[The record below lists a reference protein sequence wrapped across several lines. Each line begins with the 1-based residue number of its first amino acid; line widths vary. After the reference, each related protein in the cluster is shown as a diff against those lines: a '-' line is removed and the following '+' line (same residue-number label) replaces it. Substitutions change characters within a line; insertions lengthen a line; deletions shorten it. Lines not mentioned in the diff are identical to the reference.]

1 MAVSRSRWR
10 RLEHH
15 QTSSASQV
23 NWTNALWVDPTNDQ
37 RLLVGGVD
45 LFRSTDGG
53 STLTL
58 VSGLIPGVS
67 YTTHVDNHAIVSPPN
82 YDGITVKTVFLGND
96 GGVYKAADIT
106 TATTSSGW
114 TNLNNGLAV
123 TQFYSVAT
131 NVATGSIVGGTQDN
145 GTLRT
150 PGSGTTWSL
159 AAGSDGGF
167 VAHDPVNTN
176 YYYGSYTARQVV
188 PQRDDGRTGSGKKSP
203 ATGST
208 IRRRALSA
216 RAVRW
221 ERSARTGL
229 SAMRI
234 SSRRLCSIPTVRT
247 GCWSA
252 PITCS

>member
-10 RLEHH
+10 RLERH
-15 QTSSASQV
+15 QTSSAVKV
-23 NWTNALWVDPTNDQ
+23 NWANALWVDPTNDQ
-37 RLLVGGVD
+37 RLVVGGMD
-45 LFRSTDGG
+45 LYRSTDGG

-58 VSGLIPGVS
+58 ISGLIPGVA
-67 YTTHVDNHAIVSPPN
+67 YTTHVDNHAIVSVPD
-82 YDGITVKTVFLGND
+82 YDGSTVKTVFLAND

-106 TATTSSGW
+106 TATISSGW
-114 TNLNNGLAV
+114 TDLNNGLAV

-145 GTLRT
+145 ATLRT
-150 PGSGTTWSL
+150 SGSGTTWSG
-159 AAGSDGGF
+159 AHGSDGGF

-176 YYYGSYTARQVV
+176 YYYFGMLGLRIFRNET
-188 PQRDDGRTGSGKKSP
+188 DGTGFGPENHRLLVRPDSGC
-203 ATGST
+203 T
-208 IRRRALSA
+208 RA
-216 RAVRW
+216 RAVHW

-229 SAMRI
+229 SAMRT
-234 SSRRLCSIPTVRT
+234 STRRLCSIPTIRT